1 MTFQLEIPS
10 GVSKW
15 HQVQTMIWMVL
26 PAARGGDGKA
36 RGNLALTRTGQIV
49 WDKVRPAPKGGS
61 RAPSRAWELEDGF
74 YWSEPQLEPASSRFA
89 GRWASH
95 AIVKGA
101 VKLARTTPPTY
112 NSRIGDLQI
121 YNSIEMTF
129 WPQGQFMTA
138 SVKKVTR
145 DLSQP
150 LQEDANAPDGDEL
163 PPYSM

>member
-1 MTFQLEIPS
+1 
-10 GVSKW
+10 
-15 HQVQTMIWMVL
+15 MISMAL
-26 PAARGGDGKA
+26 PVARGGDGKA

-74 YWSEPQLEPASSRFA
+74 DWSEPQLEPASSRFA

-121 YNSIEMTF
+121 YNSIGITF
-129 WPQGQFMTA
+129 WPQGKYMSL

-150 LQEDANAPDGDEL
+150 FQEDANAPDGDEL